1 MTGVELSD
9 VAAET
14 ARNYI
19 SSLPHEI
26 CPHQDNYTILQGSF
40 FDLNSEEKFD
50 FVYDYTFLC
59 ALNPSIRSDWA
70 NKMSELIKPGG
81 ELLTLIFPI
90 RELESDIPPFKVS
103 LQLYRDLLEP
113 VGFDCLQL
121 VSTVPYIYFSCFTL
135 YTINYNSRNYFLLN
149 SLIKKEMVLRCLVS
163 LLFLLHIVE
172 SVDGY
177 VDDFS
182 SICSYRRTIIAAKGP
197 NVLMVL

>member
-1 MTGVELSD
+1 MELSE

-26 CPHQDNYTILQGSF
+26 CPHQDNYTIQQGSF

-121 VSTVPYIYFSCFTL
+121 VSTVPYIYIYIYIYIF
-135 YTINYNSRNYFLLN
+135 
-149 SLIKKEMVLRCLVS
+149 
-163 LLFLLHIVE
+163 
-172 SVDGY
+172 
-177 VDDFS
+177 
-182 SICSYRRTIIAAKGP
+182 
-197 NVLMVL
+197 